1 MSFYRRMKDLREDAD
16 KTQAEVA
23 KALFMQLTQY
33 GRYERGER
41 ELPLNIAVA
50 LAKYYGVSLDYLA
63 ELSNGKTLPPVSA
76 ENAEEHELLKEFRRL
91 DDFGKGQVFER
102 VKMLTEKKKGGT

>member
-1 MSFYRRMKDLREDAD
+1 MSYYQRMKDLREDAD

-41 ELPLNIAVA
+41 ELPLGVAVA

-63 ELSNGKTLPPVSA
+63 ELSNGRSIFPESD
-76 ENAEEHELLKEFRRL
+76 EERELLKDFRLL

-102 VKMLTEKKKGGT
+102 VKMLAEKKKG